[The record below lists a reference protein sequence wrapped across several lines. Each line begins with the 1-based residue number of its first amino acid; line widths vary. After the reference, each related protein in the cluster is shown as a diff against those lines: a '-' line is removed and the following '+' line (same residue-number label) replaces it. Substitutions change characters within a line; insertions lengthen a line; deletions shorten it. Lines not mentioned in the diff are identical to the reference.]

1 MNSGE
6 LTLVEVHIEHAAY
19 LPGVLHAKGCQSVKL
34 FCCDGLPAEKHSDEF
49 VRRHAIVFRNIT
61 AQLFPDR
68 QQLLTGRGF
77 EVPFLATLRY
87 MVGGI
92 SAGRFF
98 LRTLRGGFRLDRT
111 ADALILPLWKLIAQL
126 VQNILQMFLQS
137 FVPEMLL
144 DSIFPTLVDP

>member
-1 MNSGE
+1 
-6 LTLVEVHIEHAAY
+6 
-19 LPGVLHAKGCQSVKL
+19 
-34 FCCDGLPAEKHSDEF
+34 
-49 VRRHAIVFRNIT
+49 
-61 AQLFPDR
+61 
-68 QQLLTGRGF
+68 
-77 EVPFLATLRY
+77 